1 MSLRVALL
9 EDDKDLASLY
19 CAWLQAV
26 GYLTT
31 CTESGLDLQ
40 KELINESY
48 DLVILDWLVPDME
61 GIALLDWIRNE
72 KKMTVPVIFVS
83 QLSKEHEIVAALKS
97 GADDYMCKPVT
108 HAEFLA
114 RVEAA
119 TRRFN
124 SSIVGDMVLNMDPY
138 IIDLKNRQFHLDGKV
153 IDLTQK
159 EFQLAAFL
167 FTHTDKSLSRGHI
180 LESVW
185 GTDPDLN
192 TRTVDTHIS
201 RIRKKL
207 EISEKNGWVLA
218 SIYQYGYRLEHAHA
232 LTDA

>member
-9 EDDKDLASLY
+9 EDDKDLAGLY
-19 CAWLQAV
+19 CAWLEAE

-31 CTESGLDLQ
+31 CMANGLDLQ
-40 KELINESY
+40 RELINESY
-48 DLVILDWLVPDME
+48 DLIILDWLVPDLK
-61 GIALLDWIRNE
+61 GIALLNWIRNE
-72 KKMTVPVIFVS
+72 KKMSVPVIFVS
-83 QLSKEHEIVAALKS
+83 QLNEEREVVSALKA
-97 GADDYMCKPVT
+97 GADDYLCKPVT
-108 HAEFLA
+108 RAEFMA

-124 SSIVGDMVLNMDPY
+124 SSIVGDMVINMDPY
-138 IIDLKNRQFHLDGKV
+138 VIDLQNRQFQLDGQT
-153 IDLTQK
+153 IDMTQK

-167 FTHTDKSLSRGHI
+167 FNHTEKSLSRGHI

-207 EISEKNGWVLA
+207 ELNEEHGWVLT
-218 SIYQYGYRLEHAHA
+218 SIYQHGYRLEQVQS
-232 LTDA
+232 